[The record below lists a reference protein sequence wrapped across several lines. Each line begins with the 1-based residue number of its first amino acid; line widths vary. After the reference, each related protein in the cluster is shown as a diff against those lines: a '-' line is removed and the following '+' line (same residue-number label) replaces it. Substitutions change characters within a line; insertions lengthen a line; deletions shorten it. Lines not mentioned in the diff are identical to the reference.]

1 MPAIGEHSN
10 SIARHAHSLEPIG
23 AEKYKNNRSMP
34 EKINLSKQFNQ
45 TPQNVIGSQ
54 FSTIEK
60 GGNSRLKNPIDEL

>member
-1 MPAIGEHSN
+1 
-10 SIARHAHSLEPIG
+10 
-23 AEKYKNNRSMP
+23 MP

-60 GGNSRLKNPIDEL
+60 GGNSRLKNAIDEE

>member
-1 MPAIGEHSN
+1 
-10 SIARHAHSLEPIG
+10 
-23 AEKYKNNRSMP
+23 MP

-60 GGNSRLKNPIDEL
+60 GGGNSGLKNTTEDL

>member
-1 MPAIGEHSN
+1 
-10 SIARHAHSLEPIG
+10 
-23 AEKYKNNRSMP
+23 MP

-45 TPQNVIGSQ
+45 TPQNFIGSQ